1 MYLNFRSVGDMSKA
15 ILSNLY
21 RIPHDIDLVVGIPR
35 SGMLPANLIA
45 LYLNKPFTD
54 IDSFAQGR
62 IYASGERGAFIDKGK
77 SQKVLVVDDSINSG
91 GSLNKAKNKLHDFTI
106 SHSNIKL
113 LFGAVYATTASK
125 NLVDIYC
132 EILDGL
138 RIFEWNL
145 FHHPVIIPQSI
156 FDIDGVLCPNP
167 PIDDD
172 GDKYLAYISNAP
184 ILYKPTIKID
194 KLVSCRL
201 EKYRKVTE
209 KWLAKN
215 DINYNELIMLPFNTK
230 EERVKWGRHG
240 YYKGEVYQKS
250 DDLLFVESSL
260 QEAKQIFSVCKKP
273 VFCTENFE
281 MINDESFKNT
291 RLPEIK
297 VKLSKTLPYRIL
309 RKIWNVVK

>member
-1 MYLNFRSVGDMSKA
+1 MYLNFRSVGDMSKV
-15 ILSNLY
+15 ILSNLSQF
-21 RIPHDIDLVVGIPR
+21 PHDIDLVVGIPR

-62 IYASGERGAFIDKGK
+62 IYASGDRGAFIDIRK

-91 GSLNKAKNKLHDFTI
+91 SALKRAKNKLHDFAA
-106 SHSNIKL
+106 SNPNIKL
-113 LFGAVYATTASK
+113 LFGAVYATSASK

-145 FHHPVIIPQSI
+145 FHHPVIIPHSI

-167 PIDDD
+167 PVDDD
-172 GDKYLAYISNAP
+172 GEKYLAYISEAP
-184 ILYKPTIKID
+184 MLYKPTVKID

-201 EKYRKVTE
+201 EKYREVTE

-215 DINYNELIMLPFNTK
+215 NVKYNELIMLPFNTK

-240 YYKGEVYQKS
+240 FYKGEVYKKS

-260 QEAKQIFSVCKKP
+260 REAKQIFSVCKKP
-273 VFCTENFE
+273 IFCTENFE
-281 MINDESFKNT
+281 MINDESFSNT

-297 VKLSKTLPYRIL
+297 IKLYKTLPYRVL
-309 RKIWNVVK
+309 SKIWHIVK